1 MGKRWISMVL
11 AINEVNGFEKGKRY
25 TKNLEF
31 SSCFKNGK
39 LRVVALIDA
48 DDNTFYWTTT
58 EDSADYRNFRLKA
71 TYSFVVSYIS
81 TVFDPANPKVNIA
94 ELEEVVAAKMDLRHA
109 KRYKLEA

>member
-25 TKNLEF
+25 IKNLEF

-39 LRVVALIDA
+39 LRVIALMDA

-58 EDSADYRNFRLKA
+58 EDSVDYRNFRLKA

-81 TVFDPANPKVNIA
+81 TVFDPANPKINIA
-94 ELEEVVAAKMDLRHA
+94 ELEEVVRV
-109 KRYKLEA
+109 KRKLKHIEQYKLKA

>member
-1 MGKRWISMVL
+1 MVL
-11 AINEVNGFEKGKRY
+11 AISELNGFEKGKRY

-31 SSCFKNGK
+31 SSCFKNDEI
-39 LRVVALIDA
+39 RVVALIDE

-58 EDSADYRNFRLKA
+58 EDSSDYQNFRLKA

-94 ELEEVVAAKMDLRHA
+94 ELEEVAAANMDFGHVEQ
-109 KRYKLEA
+109 YKLKA